1 MGPEA
6 NSFPPS
12 GADAPGV
19 DGGSG
24 EVGVKTEE
32 AGEAEEAGMGPARPR
47 QGEADGLEE
56 GPAGAGAQG
65 VAAEQGEAA
74 KEAAEGEENAANEQ
88 GGRGKKRR
96 RLGRRRRRRRR

>member
-12 GADAPGV
+12 QAEAADAPGV
-19 DGGSG
+19 DGGNA
-24 EVGVKTEE
+24 EVKAEE

-47 QGEADGLEE
+47 QGEEDGLEE
-56 GPAGAGAQG
+56 GPADAG

-74 KEAAEGEENAANEQ
+74 TEAAGGKEEAANEQ

-96 RLGRRRRRRRR
+96 RLGRRRRRRW

>member
-12 GADAPGV
+12 QAEAADAPGV
-19 DGGSG
+19 DGGNA
-24 EVGVKTEE
+24 EVKAEE

-47 QGEADGLEE
+47 QGEEDGLEE

-65 VAAEQGEAA
+65 VAAKQEGTA
-74 KEAAEGEENAANEQ
+74 KEAAEGEEKAAKEQ

-96 RLGRRRRRRRR
+96 RLGRRRRRRW